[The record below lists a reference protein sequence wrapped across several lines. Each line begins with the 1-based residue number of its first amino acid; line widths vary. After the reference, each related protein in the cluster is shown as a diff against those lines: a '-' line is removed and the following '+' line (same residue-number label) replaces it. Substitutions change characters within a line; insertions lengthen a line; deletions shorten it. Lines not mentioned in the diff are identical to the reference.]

1 MKRLGWLVMA
11 VVTIVGCAGPRKA
24 EIRPLHAPTG
34 TSAAVSQ
41 QLEQGNQLLVKG
53 DWIGAREIYVA
64 TIRADQQLAEAHYN
78 LALALEKLGEKAEAR
93 KHYVAAA
100 NLAPGNKVIWDAPPL
115 RKYESELTL
124 DKKSWMDPNPK

>member
-41 QLEQGNQLLVKG
+41 QLEQGNQWPTSSWRK
-53 DWIGAREIYVA
+53 R
-64 TIRADQQLAEAHYN
+64 TI
-78 LALALEKLGEKAEAR
+78 
-93 KHYVAAA
+93 
-100 NLAPGNKVIWDAPPL
+100 I
-115 RKYESELTL
+115 
-124 DKKSWMDPNPK
+124 